1 MTNHKS
7 WKERSYKFI
16 EISTGFNQSTV
27 LVRLCS
33 PVLRK
38 STMLN
43 MERTVGTITPKKVF
57 SLRGSLLGEPWP
69 DSGVASESARHAAD
83 TVSPHTP
90 EGIRGVRSFDMT
102 GVRGLSARPVKR
114 EKLVRTHRGLQL

>member
-1 MTNHKS
+1 
-7 WKERSYKFI
+7 
-16 EISTGFNQSTV
+16 
-27 LVRLCS
+27 
-33 PVLRK
+33 
-38 STMLN
+38 MLN

-90 EGIRGVRSFDMT
+90 EGIRGVRSFDMP
-102 GVRGLSARPVKR
+102 GVKGLPAHPVKKR
-114 EKLVRTHRGLQL
+114 EISKDLWGTATLNWSLMHNSPFSPCKQSTFIRVPDAY